1 MQRADQ
7 NGNAHLWG
15 IIGEQKEAAFAA
27 KKGLILHFDPNV
39 SNSFVL
45 RPNTVRR
52 ALLYSFH
59 DDSLVTPEL
68 VQEYYERLR
77 VEGYTESTATGLM
90 AGLNL
95 DRLEQLNAHRTLA
108 KTEYKGLSRLRRG
121 MGIAPLLRGL
131 LLFLEAHAPVRV
143 AAEPQP
149 AAVTAES
156 AAAVAP
162 APEAQAATP
171 EREVSASAAPE
182 APQAEDEFTEEDLA
196 DARDPASFVSFL
208 MSIASNAASAL
219 GMMEHPVTHQRDV
232 DVELGKHWIDVLGM
246 LQKKTA
252 GNLTPQEKRML
263 EGLLADLRMQYVS
276 LINSPQQARFSGSDI
291 TGGR

>member
-1 MQRADQ
+1 MQEDQ
-7 NGNAHLWG
+7 
-15 IIGEQKEAAFAA
+15 
-27 KKGLILHFDPNV
+27 PNFKV
-39 SNSFVL
+39 
-45 RPNTVRR
+45 TDRR
-52 ALLYSFH
+52 LFNPDGSPRDLP
-59 DDSLVTPEL
+59 PE
-68 VQEYYERLR
+68 E
-77 VEGYTESTATGLM
+77 
-90 AGLNL
+90 
-95 DRLEQLNAHRTLA
+95 
-108 KTEYKGLSRLRRG
+108 K
-121 MGIAPLLRGL
+121 P
-131 LLFLEAHAPVRV
+131 
-143 AAEPQP
+143 EPQ
-149 AAVTAES
+149 AEVAPE
-156 AAAVAP
+156 AAAVASTTG
-162 APEAQAATP
+162 ASEAQAAAP
-171 EREVSASAAPE
+171 AREASPSAAQE

-276 LINSPQQARFSGSDI
+276 LVNAPQQGRRFTGSDI